1 MPPPPTCGSAR
12 SLFTYRKTI
21 AQRYLGQWVCSRK
34 CSHAAG
40 DRSGCLSWD
49 CGCTHYSKRRRLLR
63 DHRVKMRIMDEVIT
77 DNGLE
82 HELEYRLIE
91 ETGNTNFFLGIDSD
105 MDEPSDV
112 EDPEQQLRATVDSLS
127 AEAVDQ
133 SAMVQ
138 AVQGALYCRGV
149 ILHLERAVMELE
161 DIRSRQL

>member
-1 MPPPPTCGSAR
+1 M
-12 SLFTYRKTI
+12 YRKTI

-63 DHRVKMRIMDEVIT
+63 EHRVKMRIMDDVIT
-77 DNGLE
+77 DHGLE
-82 HELEYRLIE
+82 DELEDRLMW
-91 ETGNTNFFLGIDSD
+91 ETGNSNFFLGIDAG
-105 MDEPSDV
+105 MDEPSDA
-112 EDPEQQLRATVDSLS
+112 EDPEQQLRTTVDSLF

-133 SAMVQ
+133 STMVQ
-138 AVQGALYCRGV
+138 AVQGAIDCRGV
-149 ILHLERAVMELE
+149 TLHLERAVMELE